1 MNLKN
6 WLKGLAI
13 VMLALALSAC
23 NSTATPKTETPSD
36 AEPNTN
42 EETDTK
48 ANEEADEQSEL
59 TAMEVYEKAMEASED
74 LKSMHAKMDIQQKI
88 EVPSE
93 DLNMDSKFKMDMDM
107 IMEPL
112 AMYQKMNMDMGE
124 QGAMDTEIYITDAGF
139 FMFDPES
146 EQWLKFPKEMSDDMM
161 EQMGGGTDPTPDM
174 EMFKEFTEDFQ
185 FEQTDDEFILTLSA
199 EGEKFNNLMKKAI
212 ADSMPAGMEMGE
224 EEAEMMENMNV
235 KSLNFEIFID
245 KETFQ
250 TNAFNMDMDMTMSI
264 EGQEMHIIQQMKSI
278 ISQINEVEKIDV
290 PQDVLDN
297 AVDITEAMESQ
308 EVAQ

>member
-1 MNLKN
+1 MKN

-23 NSTATPKTETPSD
+23 NSTATPKTETPAD
-36 AEPNTN
+36 PEPNTN
-42 EETDTK
+42 EETDK
-48 ANEEADEQSEL
+48 EANEEADEQSEL

-93 DLNMDSKFKMDMDM
+93 DLKMDSKIKMDMDM

-124 QGAMDTEIYITDAGF
+124 QGAMATEIYMTDAGF

-174 EMFKEFTEDFQ
+174 EMFKEFTDDFQ

-199 EGEKFNNLMKKAI
+199 EGEKFNSLMKKAI

-224 EEAEMMENMNV
+224 EEAELMENMNV

-250 TNAFNMDMDMTMSI
+250 TNAFNMDMDMTMAV

-278 ISQINEVEKIDV
+278 ISQINEIDKIDV

>member
-1 MNLKN
+1 MKN

>member
-1 MNLKN
+1 LKN

-23 NSTATPKTETPSD
+23 NSTATPKTETPAD
-36 AEPNTN
+36 PDTN
-42 EETDTK
+42 EETGK
-48 ANEEADEQSEL
+48 EANEKADEQSEL

-93 DLNMDSKFKMDMDM
+93 DLKMDSKIKMDMDM
-107 IMEPL
+107 VMEPL

-124 QGAMDTEIYITDAGF
+124 QGAMDTEIYMTDAGF
-139 FMFDPES
+139 FMFDPET

-174 EMFKEFTEDFQ
+174 EMFKEFTDDFK

-199 EGEKFNNLMKKAI
+199 EGEKFNSLMKNAI

-224 EEAEMMENMNV
+224 EEAELMENMNV

-250 TNAFNMDMDMTMSI
+250 TNAFNMDMDMTMAM

-278 ISQINEVEKIDV
+278 ISQVNEIEKIDV

-297 AVDITEAMESQ
+297 AVDITDAMESE
-308 EVAQ
+308 EVPQ

>member
-1 MNLKN
+1 MKN

-23 NSTATPKTETPSD
+23 NSTATPKTETPADS
-36 AEPNTN
+36 EPNTN

-48 ANEEADEQSEL
+48 NEEVDQQSDL
-59 TAMEVYEKAMEASED
+59 TAMEVYQKAMEASED
-74 LKSMHAKMDIQQKI
+74 MKSMHAKMDIQQKI

-93 DLNMDSKFKMDMDM
+93 DMKMDSKIKMDLDM
-107 IMEPL
+107 IIEPV

-124 QGAMDTEIYITDAGF
+124 QGSMDTEIYMTEDGF

-146 EQWLKFPKEMSDDMM
+146 EQWLKFPQEMSDDMM
-161 EQMGGGTDPTPDM
+161 AQMGGGADPTPDM
-174 EMFKEFTEDFQ
+174 EMFKEFADDFQ
-185 FEQTDDEFILTLSA
+185 FEQTDDEFILTLTA
-199 EGEKFNNLMKKAI
+199 EGEKFNSLMKQAI
-212 ADSMPAGMEMGE
+212 ADNMPAGMEMGE

-235 KSLNFEIFID
+235 KSLKFEIFID

-250 TNAFNMDMDMTMSI
+250 TNAFNMDMDMTMAV
-264 EGQEMHIIQQMKSI
+264 EGQEMHIIQKMKSI
-278 ISQINEVEKIDV
+278 ISKINEIEEIEV

-297 AVDITEAMESQ
+297 AVDITNAMNEQ
-308 EVAQ
+308 GMNQ